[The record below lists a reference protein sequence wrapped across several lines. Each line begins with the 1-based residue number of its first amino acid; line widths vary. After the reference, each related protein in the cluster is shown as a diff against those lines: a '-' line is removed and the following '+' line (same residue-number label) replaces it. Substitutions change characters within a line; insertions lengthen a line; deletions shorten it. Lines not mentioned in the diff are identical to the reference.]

1 MIKLGFTVYR
11 DISKV
16 PPNDTRV
23 CLALDVIIL
32 ILIIILLCAIML

>member
-23 CLALDVIIL
+23 CLALDVIIMRNYAL
-32 ILIIILLCAIML
+32 TM